1 MIFRIDNYLS
11 LREAM
16 ENVTRTLAEHDVPDE
31 RVFDARLVVSELVGN
46 VLRHAQTAA
55 TLAVEI
61 GDGFVKVLVQSDLPF
76 VPPTVSKKAELFA
89 ESGRGLF
96 LVDSVSDE
104 RTCTKDGQICVRI
117 KIR

>member
-1 MIFRIDNYLS
+1 MIFRIDNYVS

-16 ENVTRTLAEHDVPDE
+16 ESVNRALAEQDVSDE
-31 RVFDARLVVSELVGN
+31 RMFDARLVVSELVGN
-46 VLRHAQTAA
+46 VLRHAQTTA

-61 GDGFVKVLVQSDLPF
+61 EDVFVKVIVQSDLPF
-76 VPPTVSKKAELFA
+76 VPPAVSKKAELLA

-96 LVDSVSDE
+96 LVDSVSEE
-104 RTCTKDGQICVRI
+104 RTCTKDGQICVRR